1 MSQRL
6 KKAGLILVDVCLIV
20 YIVLAFCAFNKPE
33 EKKHLCKG
41 VNVVVADASTHGFI
55 NSKEVKERI
64 VEAGLDPK
72 GKHIATVSCRGI
84 EEALQKTPFVKT
96 AECYKTE
103 DGMVNVEVTQ
113 RMPIIRIKAANNDDF
128 YIDDKDCI
136 MPNSDFSSDLIIATG
151 HISRSYATM
160 YISPLARAIMDD
172 DFSRNL
178 FQQIN
183 VTPELGIELIPR
195 VGGNLIYLGRLP
207 ESNVPAE
214 RKQLIEEFV
223 KTKMYRLMAF
233 YKYGLPKAGWNRYS
247 TINLEFDNQI
257 ICKRK

>member
-1 MSQRL
+1 MPRL
-6 KKAGLILVDVCLIV
+6 KKIGLIVIDLCLMV

-33 EKKHLCKG
+33 DEKRMCKG
-41 VNVVVADASTHGFI
+41 VNVVVTDASTHGFI
-55 NSKEVKERI
+55 NSKEVVSRI
-64 VEAGLDPK
+64 SGYGLDPK
-72 GKHIATVSCRGI
+72 GTQLSQVSCRNI

-113 RMPIIRIKAANNDDF
+113 RMPIVRIKADNNDDF

-151 HISRSYATM
+151 HISRAFATM
-160 YISPLARAIMDD
+160 YVSPLARAIMDD

-183 VTPELGIELIPR
+183 ITKDQGIELIPR
-195 VGGNLIYLGRLP
+195 IGGNIIYLGRLP
-207 ESNVPAE
+207 ESSNAE
-214 RKQLIEEFV
+214 ERRQLVEEFIV
-223 KTKMYRLMAF
+223 TKMNRLRAF
-233 YKYGLPKAGWNRYS
+233 YKYGLPIAGWNKYS
-247 TINLEFDNQI
+247 VIDLEFDNQI
-257 ICKRK
+257 VCKKR